1 MEDGIERNIHSLN
14 SHNDIYLKI
23 INNNNNN
30 NNNNN
35 KTLYVC
41 SPPNNKF
48 ELNKCIITDNK
59 EKMQEL
65 IKQYYKVSIFLTD
78 INNDIYSF
86 SS

>member
-14 SHNDIYLKI
+14 SQNDIYLKI
-23 INNNNNN
+23 NNNKL
-30 NNNNN
+30 N

-41 SPPNNKF
+41 SPPNDKF
-48 ELNKCIITDNK
+48 ELNKCVITDNK

>member
-1 MEDGIERNIHSLN
+1 MEDEIERNMHSLN
-14 SHNDIYLKI
+14 SQNDMYFKE
-23 INNNNNN
+23 NNNKLS
-30 NNNNN
+30 

-41 SPPNNKF
+41 SPSNNKF

-78 INNDIYSF
+78 INNDINNDIYNF

>member
-14 SHNDIYLKI
+14 SQNDIYFKVNDNKLS
-23 INNNNNN
+23 
-30 NNNNN
+30 

-41 SPPNNKF
+41 SPPNDKF

-65 IKQYYKVSIFLTD
+65 IKQYYKVSVFLTD

>member
-14 SHNDIYLKI
+14 SHNDIYLKV
-23 INNNNNN
+23 NNNNKLS
-30 NNNNN
+30 

-41 SPPNNKF
+41 SPPNDKF
-48 ELNKCIITDNK
+48 ELNKCVITDNK

-65 IKQYYKVSIFLTD
+65 IKQYYKVSVFLTD

>member
-14 SHNDIYLKI
+14 SKNDIYFKVNDNKLS
-23 INNNNNN
+23 
-30 NNNNN
+30 

-41 SPPNNKF
+41 SPPNDKF

-65 IKQYYKVSIFLTD
+65 IKQCYKVSVFLTD